1 VGDHNL
7 AQTHTAALKQVY
19 LKWAAEGHPM
29 KGLFDTN
36 TPGGDA
42 GKPNCFM
49 RPKIDG
55 AWDVYRFGQNTKE
68 HPLWDKQGQ
77 WTHTT
82 YNYPLTLAQ
91 VSSAAGGFEA
101 PDKKQG
107 YLFNDYASIVDA
119 LGLLKSKVVIPVKAQ
134 VSRVYSLR
142 PRQDGKLVLGVT
154 KEKLDHVSEFPGW
167 AKSTKCWEILVSEPE
182 RCTDQEKEDE
192 DTWVEMDEKIRM
204 LKCVSYEDLGSI
216 GGSFDG
222 WVLRDD
228 TGMWIKHP
236 RENVMAYLQ
245 AKGHDSKDMSA
256 LLGGAINKAWAVVN
270 EPFQPEF
277 PGGRVWNLGAS
288 QYVYRPIELEEGE
301 VPYHPHWDKIMNH
314 CGCDLDVYIPHLEWC
329 KEWGIKNGG
338 HYLTAWIACLLR
350 SPFSKLP
357 YLFMYGP
364 QNSGKSIFHEAIGKL
379 ITRGV
384 VKADRALTST
394 SGYNG
399 ELLHAVLGVIDEV
412 DISKS
417 GSSAYNKL
425 KEWTTALTLSVHAKY
440 KQVYEARSSLHF
452 VQMANTRSSLPVMG
466 GDTRIT
472 AMQVPALL
480 EEIPKDTL
488 VPALQREGPAFMRTL
503 MDWHIPEAS
512 GRLILPVVETQSKA
526 DAIASNRD
534 PLEAFIEDQCYRIPG
549 ATVGLKELADA
560 FHKTLD
566 ALDTGDWSIS
576 VVKSKVSELF
586 PVGRSK
592 GNVEYVGNLSLT
604 PVEPSE
610 EYEVKDRRLKRK
622 SEE

>member
-1 VGDHNL
+1 
-7 AQTHTAALKQVY
+7 
-19 LKWAAEGHPM
+19 
-29 KGLFDTN
+29 
-36 TPGGDA
+36 
-42 GKPNCFM
+42 
-49 RPKIDG
+49 
-55 AWDVYRFGQNTKE
+55 VYRFGQNTKE

-82 YNYPLTLAQ
+82 LNYPLTLAQ
-91 VSSAAGGFEA
+91 VTSSVGGFEA
-101 PDKKQG
+101 PDQKQG
-107 YLFNDYASIVDA
+107 FLFNDYQSVKEA
-119 LGLLKSKVVIPVKAQ
+119 LVMLKSTIDIPAKAQ

-154 KEKLDHVSEFPGW
+154 KEKTDHISEFPGW
-167 AKSTKCWEILVSEPE
+167 AKGKVWEILVSEPE
-182 RCTDQEKEDE
+182 KCTDQEREDE

-228 TGMWIKHP
+228 TGKWVKHP

-245 AKGHDSKDMSA
+245 AKGHDSKDMSS
-256 LLGGAINKAWAVVN
+256 LLGGAINKAWTIVN

-288 QYVYRPIELEEGE
+288 QFVYRPIELEEGE
-301 VPYHPHWDKIMNH
+301 VPFHPHWDKVMNH
-314 CGCDLDVYIPHLEWC
+314 CGCDLDVYIPNLEWC
-329 KEWGIKNGG
+329 KTWGIKHGG

-350 SPFSKLP
+350 YPFSKLP

-384 VKADRALTST
+384 VKADRAITST

-399 ELLHAVLGVIDEV
+399 ELLNAVLGVIDEV

-417 GSSAYNKL
+417 GAATYNKL

-440 KQVYEARSSLHF
+440 KQVYESRSSLHF
-452 VQMANTRSSLPVMG
+452 VQCANSRSSLPVAG

-472 AMQVPALL
+472 AMQVPSLL
-480 EEIPKDTL
+480 EEIPKDDVL
-488 VPALQREGPAFMRTL
+488 IPALQREAPAFMRTL
-503 MDWHIPEAS
+503 MDWNIPGAT
-512 GRLILPVVETQSKA
+512 GRLILPVIETQSKA

-534 PLEAFIEDQCYRIPG
+534 PLEVFVAERCYKVAGAAIPMSDFMNRFQ
-549 ATVGLKELADA
+549 A
-560 FHKTLD
+560 TLD
-566 ALDTGDWSIS
+566 PLTTVDWSIAT
-576 VVKSKVSELF
+576 VKTNLSEWF
-586 PVGRSK
+586 PVGSR
-592 GNVEYVGNLSLT
+592 GNQVYVGNVSFT

-610 EYEVKDRRLKRK
+610 EYITSGTQLLKK
-622 SEE
+622 GEQK